1 LDIDLPRDQSPAS
14 SQTRNRCCAS
24 RKLTDTI
31 HQNTIPLPVLE
42 GESCLTLEEGNTLD
56 MIGLWEQVEWLYIF

>member
-1 LDIDLPRDQSPAS
+1 
-14 SQTRNRCCAS
+14 
-24 RKLTDTI
+24 
-31 HQNTIPLPVLE
+31 LE